1 MLSYALAI
9 AVATISLVLFLTA
22 FLMSDI
28 HRKDD
33 FLWSGVGFIYAL
45 VLWFCARNITGAVLL
60 GQAAATAVL
69 VSSTWQTLKL
79 RRAIANPD
87 RAAEIYNFSVWQK
100 IQGLLKRKQPQV
112 KSTATPVETP
122 VTPKVTEREIAIPD
136 TTSEATESVEQAAQA
151 TETATKVNA
160 PKAEP
165 EIPQRS
171 TTPENQVKTDSQAVV
186 PTDDGA
192 LESKENIARNPTSS
206 SKASQPKNNTAQR
219 EQTPKITSVE
229 PQVETKDNITEPAT
243 SSTAPIEPQVEPE
256 PTTVTPASRAIA
268 EEDSEPKAQT
278 LDIKPVSDSA
288 PETKPPV
295 SKTSSLDSLETVEV
309 AEVLE
314 ASSQDVSLI
323 QETDDSSIIEV
334 TTTEINITTEV
345 KKVEQEPDNPESSRE
360 S

>member
-33 FLWSGVGFIYAL
+33 FFWSGVGFIYAL

-100 IQGLLKRKQPQV
+100 IQNLLKSKQPQV
-112 KSTATPVETP
+112 KPTATPPLETP

-136 TTSEATESVEQAAQA
+136 TTSEATESVEQAATEA
-151 TETATKVNA
+151 TKTATKVDA

-165 EIPQRS
+165 KIPQRS
-171 TTPENQVKTDSQAVV
+171 TTPENRVTTDSQAVV
-186 PTDDGA
+186 PTQNQA
-192 LESKENIARNPTSS
+192 LESKENIAQNPTSS
-206 SKASQPKNNTAQR
+206 SQTSQPKNNTAQR
-219 EQTPKITSVE
+219 EQTPKITQVE
-229 PQVETKDNITEPAT
+229 PQVETKENISQNLTSSNQASQPKQNNTAQREQTPKITQVETKENFTKKPAT
-243 SSTAPIEPQVEPE
+243 SSICA
-256 PTTVTPASRAIA
+256 
-268 EEDSEPKAQT
+268 
-278 LDIKPVSDSA
+278 
-288 PETKPPV
+288 
-295 SKTSSLDSLETVEV
+295 
-309 AEVLE
+309 
-314 ASSQDVSLI
+314 
-323 QETDDSSIIEV
+323 
-334 TTTEINITTEV
+334 N
-345 KKVEQEPDNPESSRE
+345 
-360 S
+360 